1 MQMVNF
7 TYVYFSLRQFREYLQ
22 FLITTC
28 SKFITEKAYAFKFKT
43 KVEIECYYSPGGKC
57 SILNL
62 SDPWKDIRGRNEWL
76 WHLIDTIR
84 GKDIPSDYGSSCVSS
99 RYLCHEIN
107 SFFSEGMVTNPAIW
121 LVLYLVSIYIFLSLL
136 QRIGHCSTRKSTC
149 RLPIYIYIYNMTQGF
164 VPVCVCYVGY
174 LWQTTF
180 RTALRIVFNF

>member
-1 MQMVNF
+1 M
-7 TYVYFSLRQFREYLQ
+7 
-22 FLITTC
+22 
-28 SKFITEKAYAFKFKT
+28 TEKAYAFKFKT

-62 SDPWKDIRGRNEWL
+62 SDPWKDVRGRNEWL

-99 RYLCHEIN
+99 RYLCHKIN
-107 SFFSEGMVTNPAIW
+107 SFFSEGMVRNPAIW

-149 RLPIYIYIYNMTQGF
+149 RLPIYIYIYRYIYIYNITQGF

-180 RTALRIVFNF
+180 RIALRIVFNF